1 MKSKYKLGVNIDH
14 IATLRNARGENFP
27 SVLLAA
33 NNAINAGA
41 DSITVHLREDQ
52 RHIKP
57 ADVID
62 LKKNIK
68 KPLNLEMALTKE
80 MLSFAIKT
88 KPKYVCFVPE
98 KRNELTTE
106 GGLNLFYNV
115 YFLSKAIKKL
125 KKNNIKVSLFIDP
138 KIKNVE
144 QALKLNADNIEL
156 HTGTFC
162 NLLNNKNK
170 KKINLEFERIKKT
183 AVFAKKNNLGVHCGH
198 GLNYLSAKKLKKIK
212 EILEFNIG
220 HFIISDSIFFGLTR
234 VIKNFTKIIKN

>member
-1 MKSKYKLGVNIDH
+1 
-14 IATLRNARGENFP
+14 
-27 SVLLAA
+27 
-33 NNAINAGA
+33 
-41 DSITVHLREDQ
+41 
-52 RHIKP
+52 
-57 ADVID
+57 
-62 LKKNIK
+62 
-68 KPLNLEMALTKE
+68 MALTRE

-115 YFLSKAIKKL
+115 SFLSKSIKKL
-125 KKNNIKVSLFIDP
+125 KKNKIKVSLFVDP

-162 NLLNNKNK
+162 NLLNSKNK
-170 KKINLEFERIKKT
+170 QKISLEFEKIKKT
-183 AVFAKKNNLGVHCGH
+183 AIFAKKNNLGVHCGH

-220 HFIISDSIFFGLTR
+220 HFIISDSVFFGLTK

>member
-1 MKSKYKLGVNIDH
+1 
-14 IATLRNARGENFP
+14 
-27 SVLLAA
+27 
-33 NNAINAGA
+33 
-41 DSITVHLREDQ
+41 
-52 RHIKP
+52 
-57 ADVID
+57 
-62 LKKNIK
+62 
-68 KPLNLEMALTKE
+68 MALTKE

-234 VIKNFTKIIKN
+234 VIKNFTKIIKIK